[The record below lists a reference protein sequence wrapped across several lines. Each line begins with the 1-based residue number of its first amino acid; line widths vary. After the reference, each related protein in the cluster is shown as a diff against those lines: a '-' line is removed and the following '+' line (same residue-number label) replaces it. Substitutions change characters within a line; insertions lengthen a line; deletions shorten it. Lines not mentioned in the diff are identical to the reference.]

1 MYRTVEVCNHRRV
14 TAFNFIKYQCVIFF
28 RSAFSLSFCAFS
40 TNCLSFFLLDY
51 LLKETFVTHYI
62 PNDLLILFMC
72 VTGEALKYDK
82 NFTGPLSKRSCTDVL
97 CLLIFIVFLGCWGFV
112 GFYGEF
118 QKEKLFILF
127 VPQN

>member
-1 MYRTVEVCNHRRV
+1 MR
-14 TAFNFIKYQCVIFF
+14 NFFPFRIFVVF
-28 RSAFSLSFCAFS
+28 LCILYELFII
-40 TNCLSFFLLDY
+40 FLLDY